1 MILADKGIVP
11 LEEWEHK
18 PEIKNIILL
27 IHILINNS

>member
-18 PEIKNIILL
+18 PEIKNKKGKTVSYLL
-27 IHILINNS
+27 